1 MDKITL
7 EKILEPVG
15 VANFFKNYW
24 GKKHLVIRRNKF
36 KDLFTWNDFNNCLN
50 KYPYLKGLQIIDY
63 NNKGDGRWCLD
74 KVRREEMQEIFLTKQ
89 QVYDQFKKHNR
100 TLVIPFAEYQ
110 KKQLVDVCFEFEKYF
125 HYGQANIYV
134 SPGEKSKSF
143 PAHGDN
149 TENFL
154 FHTEGKTKWTIY
166 KEFLPS
172 KEKTILQEFILTPG
186 DLLYIPSYQYHK
198 VDALEP
204 RILISIHFKNKKEQ
218 SLNKF
223 KITTIEESGRDKWY
237 DLSPPKQK
245 INKPTP
251 ARRMNK
257 ARWSKPY
264 FNKL

>member
-1 MDKITL
+1 MVENHRRVVK
-7 EKILEPVG
+7 
-15 VANFFKNYW
+15 NFFAETTGKCQIRVEANTTIDTGSFFFGTLSLKNAEESSYSPDEYTAIVDIPR
-24 GKKHLVIRRNKF
+24 KNPTEQF
-36 KDLFTWNDFNNCLN
+36 DFNYQPLAN
-50 KYPYLKGLQIIDY
+50 QIKSHWVSTEYDRKLYYKETHQYGFLRDEQYAFFIRWIY
-63 NNKGDGRWCLD
+63 N
-74 KVRREEMQEIFLTKQ
+74 T
-89 QVYDQFKKHNR
+89 
-100 TLVIPFAEYQ
+100 
-110 KKQLVDVCFEFEKYF
+110 
-125 HYGQANIYV
+125 
-134 SPGEKSKSF
+134 GEKSKSF